1 MFEYSIEQE
10 APFIWVD
17 LVGKLIMEDD
27 AKDFMEKTTS
37 LISQHC
43 NTAVINMQHL
53 NYINSSGFNQ
63 LLKILSTTRNL
74 GGDTYLCNINKSV
87 DTLLITTKLN
97 TIFTIKQETKNL
109 SDFKKKMSY
118 GS

>member
-10 APFIWVD
+10 APYVWVN
-17 LVGKLIMEDD
+17 LVGKLITEDD
-27 AKDFMEKTTS
+27 AKEFMQKTDS
-37 LISQHC
+37 LISQNC
-43 NTAVINMQHL
+43 NTAVINMQNL

-63 LLKILSTTRNL
+63 LLKILSATRNL
-74 GGDTYLCNINKSV
+74 GGDTYLCNINSNI

-97 TIFTIKQETKNL
+97 TIFTIKQEIKNL
-109 SDFKKKMSY
+109 SDFIKNMSY